1 MTQHD
6 FDFDDA
12 MSVSEFFKSK
22 GLKKGNRSFMIK
34 TCHSEEGEA
43 FQALGLANGDKTD
56 DGRNA
61 MTFFVLS
68 RNLEDK
74 GEVLDKAF
82 IKEHKEDLMLLEPID
97 DLKFGIAFLA
107 GGTQDWDDL

>member
-1 MTQHD
+1 MTKHD
-6 FDFDDA
+6 WDFDDSMTVA
-12 MSVSEFFKSK
+12 EFFKAK

-34 TCHSEEGEA
+34 TCHSEDGTP
-43 FQALGLANGDKTD
+43 FQALGLRNGEKTD
-56 DGRNA
+56 DGRDA

-97 DLKFGIAFLA
+97 GLSFGIAFLA
-107 GGTQDWDDL
+107 GGTEDWDDL